1 MFKIIE
7 GNMTFLEKIANFLIG
22 KNKKYD
28 ELTDDERKELE
39 ISLVPEG
46 NQHNQ
51 TTQIPNT
58 VSPMVTGDK
67 TNEEMLKV
75 LQAVQEDL
83 NNQKK
88 ANTDLLKRIDDEKKA
103 QIKQKVDRAIT
114 EAIQKGKISPKDE
127 EGKKKW
133 EKRLTDNYDD
143 QIELLNVIP
152 EQKFKPDAT
161 EGNKGASSP
170 ASEGAKT
177 LDRARLV
184 KQASEAFKTNK

>member
-1 MFKIIE
+1 
-7 GNMTFLEKIANFLIG
+7 MTFLEKIANFLKG

-39 ISLVPEG
+39 KSLVPETNPPG
-46 NQHNQ
+46 Q
-51 TTQIPNT
+51 TVPPTTVPPTTIP
-58 VSPMVTGDK
+58 PVTSGDK
-67 TNEEMLKV
+67 TNEEILKV

-88 ANTDLLKRIDDEKKA
+88 ANADLLKRIDDEKKA

-133 EKRLTDNYDD
+133 EKRLSENYDD

-152 EQKFKPDAT
+152 EQKFKPDT
-161 EGNKGASSP
+161 PEGNNNNNQSQNTGS
-170 ASEGAKT
+170 KT
-177 LDRARLV
+177 LDRAGLV